1 MGTRSG
7 RESENS
13 DLAPRVRPV
22 QKRAKHTVDLILDS
36 AGALLEEVGIDE
48 FNTNLLAER
57 ADVAVRSIYRYYPNK
72 LAVIVGLAERQS
84 EQWREISEKLM
95 VPLADPEQSVL
106 DAWDRVLDAYV
117 GFLEGK
123 RGRSAIRRA
132 MLALPKLND
141 VTTRD
146 RDHLS
151 DEIVSALRARGTS
164 ESDDSLRIL
173 SRLLLDT
180 SDVTFDEAL
189 SRNSRVPRELL
200 TELKRMHRC
209 CLARYFHG

>member
-7 RESENS
+7 QESENS

-36 AGALLEEVGIDE
+36 AGVLLEEVGIDA

-57 ADVAVRSIYRYYPNK
+57 ANVAVRSIYRYYPNK

-84 EQWREISEKLM
+84 EQWREISEELM
-95 VPLADPEQSVL
+95 VPLADPDQSVL

-132 MLALPKLND
+132 MLALPQLND

-146 RDHLS
+146 SDHLC
-151 DEIVSALRARGTS
+151 DEIVAALRARGSS
-164 ESDDSLRIL
+164 ESDERLRTL

-180 SDVTFDEAL
+180 SNVTFDEAL
-189 SRNSRVPRELL
+189 SRKPRVPRELL
-200 TELKRMHRC
+200 DELKRMHRS
-209 CLARYFHG
+209 CLARYVH